1 MAGPQTM
8 GTLSTGHGL
17 RLTTIGRHQCRQG
30 MEPPGSSRKMGG
42 AHGECNR
49 KVDQC
54 RGETRRGC
62 EQELGG
68 TRCEDHLGN
77 YQVWVPGWGV
87 IRNFQPRV
95 SFSGE

>member
-1 MAGPQTM
+1 M
-8 GTLSTGHGL
+8 GTLSTGYGL

-42 AHGECNR
+42 GTHGERDR

-62 EQELGG
+62 EQGLGG
-68 TRCEDHLGN
+68 TRYLGN

-87 IRNFQPRV
+87 IHNFQPRV
-95 SFSGE
+95 SFSSE